1 MGRSR
6 TLGAAGLVAAVALVA
21 AVVFAPAAD
30 AVSPDPNPWL
40 QKRFLVMAHQGG
52 EDEAPSNTMFAL
64 KSAIQDRGAD
74 SLELDVN
81 LSADGQLMVIHDD
94 TWTRIACTD
103 ALCPGPSSSTEQ
115 VRPASQ
121 VRNKTAAELQ
131 ALDAGYWFR
140 PGTYSHDYTL
150 PDSAYPYRGMRTGA
164 VPPPT
169 GYTASDFVIP
179 TLQQVLNQFPNIP
192 INVEI
197 KMIKTLN
204 NDTSTGSGCTGSPPN
219 RYCDD
224 PDASIPVADTLA
236 ELLNNEPESIRKNII
251 VVSFSD
257 ELLAEFHKMDDTPNV
272 ALAGATNGTTAF
284 ALAGTQPDP
293 DVAAFQVPPNQTVSG
308 QDIKVPEL
316 LLTTQKAHCLGYAVH
331 IWTNGDQD
339 ETPAGYERFYNS
351 GADGVMTSK
360 PSQLRAWLD
369 DHGISAPDGKNPLT
383 WPVECPVPPPS
394 GPAQNPQQAPTPK
407 PSCKKGKHRKK
418 GICVPKKCRK
428 HKVRSG
434 RRCVVPKNWKARH
447 RSAGPAVRG

>member
-1 MGRSR
+1 MERR
-6 TLGAAGLVAAVALVA
+6 RKLGAAGLVTAIALVA
-21 AVVFAPAAD
+21 AVLFAPAAS

-81 LSADGQLMVIHDD
+81 LSSDGRLMVIHDD

-103 ALCPGPSSSTEQ
+103 TLCPGPNSSTEQ
-115 VRPASQ
+115 VRPNSQ
-121 VRNKTAAELQ
+121 VRNMTAAQLQ
-131 ALDAGYWFR
+131 NLDAGYWFR
-140 PGTYSHDYTL
+140 PGTYSHDYSL
-150 PDSAYPYRGMRTGA
+150 PDSAYPYRGMRTGD
-164 VPPPT
+164 VTPPT
-169 GYTASDFVIP
+169 GYTATDFEIP
-179 TLQQVLNQFPNIP
+179 TLQQVFDTFPNIP

-224 PDASIPVADTLA
+224 PDASLPVADALA
-236 ELLNNEPESIRKNII
+236 DLLNNEPQSVRANII

-257 ELLAEFHKMDDTPNV
+257 ELLAEFHQMDEAPNV
-272 ALAGATNGTTAF
+272 ALAGATDGTTAF
-284 ALAGTQPDP
+284 ALTGATPDP

-308 QDIKVPEL
+308 QDIQVPEL
-316 LLTTQKAHCLGYAVH
+316 LLTTRQAHCLGYAVH

-360 PSQLRAWLD
+360 PSQLRAWMED
-369 DHGISAPDGKNPLT
+369 NNIPDPDPRDPLT
-383 WPVECPVPPPS
+383 WPIQCPVPPES
-394 GPAQNPQQAPTPK
+394 GPSPTPQQAQP
-407 PSCKKGKHRKK
+407 PSCRKGKHRK
-418 GICVPKKCRK
+418 GGVCVPKKCRK

-447 RSAGPAVRG
+447 RTSAAART